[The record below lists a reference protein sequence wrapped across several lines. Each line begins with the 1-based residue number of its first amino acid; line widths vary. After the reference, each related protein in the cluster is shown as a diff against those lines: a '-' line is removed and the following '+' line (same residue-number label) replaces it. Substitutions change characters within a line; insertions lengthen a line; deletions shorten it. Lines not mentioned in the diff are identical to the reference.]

1 MELSPRDPATGNG
14 LAADRVRPATLRRMR
29 PAAAEEEAALVERA
43 RRGDRVA
50 FEELVRRH
58 ADHLYAV
65 VLRFVADGGEAEEVT
80 QEAFLR
86 AWRGIG
92 RFEGRS
98 RFFTWLYRIGIN
110 EAKRRAARRPP
121 ATVVSLDD
129 EPIPE
134 APDWSQAPETRFAEA
149 DLRRVLEDAI
159 RALSPEYR
167 APIVLRD
174 VEGLSTREAAEVME
188 LGEAAFKSRL
198 HRARLAV
205 RRALDEYFLEAE
217 E

>member
-1 MELSPRDPATGNG
+1 
-14 LAADRVRPATLRRMR
+14 MR
-29 PAAAEEEAALVERA
+29 PAPAETEAVLVERA
-43 RRGDRVA
+43 RGGDRVA

-58 ADHLYAV
+58 ADRLYAV
-65 VLRFVADGGEAEEVT
+65 VLRFVADGDEAQEVT

-86 AWRGIG
+86 AWRNIG
-92 RFEGRS
+92 QFEGRS

-134 APDWSQAPETRFAEA
+134 APDWSQAPETRLAQT
-149 DLRRVLEDAI
+149 DLRALLEDAI
-159 RALSPEYR
+159 RALPIEYR
-167 APIVLRD
+167 APIILRD
-174 VEGLSTREAAEVME
+174 VEGLSTLQAAEVMD

-205 RRALDEYFLEAE
+205 RRALDEYFMEAE
-217 E
+217 Q

>member
-1 MELSPRDPATGNG
+1 VAQ
-14 LAADRVRPATLRRMR
+14 
-29 PAAAEEEAALVERA
+29 AAATEEALVERA
-43 RRGDRVA
+43 QAGDRAA

-58 ADHLYAV
+58 ADRLYAV
-65 VLRFVADGGEAEEVT
+65 VVRFVADGEEAEEVT

-86 AWRGIG
+86 AWRSIG

-110 EAKRRAARRPP
+110 EAKRRAERRPP

-134 APDWSQAPETRFAEA
+134 APDWSEAPETRLRQQ
-149 DLRRVLEDAI
+149 DLRRVLEGAI
-159 RALSPEYR
+159 RALPVEYR
-167 APIVLRD
+167 TPIILRD

-205 RRALDEYFLEAE
+205 RRALDEYFLEE
-217 E
+217 EA